1 MADIDMSISS
11 NNNIDKKQPMAVS
24 TTNDT
29 TVASTSASTTNSI
42 YEGTEKE
49 VKVENNISSEID
61 KILEKVCEKYKKYG
75 ITVEQLKQIPLI
87 QDVCKA
93 KDKDLGKIDD
103 SKKQLAVE
111 KYIEA
116 LEAAI
121 QESVKDGKVD
131 IDKVSKL
138 SRDYFT
144 ALSTGWTI
152 KGFKEAQSKPGAKH
166 SLMQRLV
173 ASGCLP
179 KGATIENTSPEQLKE
194 AVSKFYKTVLTKEI
208 KNLKYSK
215 TENGHKAGRT
225 LSKEDQIKSQLQTF
239 GRLLV
244 NSTPEEKEYFVD
256 AIKHLY
262 TENKLD
268 GLKATFNSC
277 ENETQRQAVV
287 SKALEPANLKTIL
300 SEKDADGNV
309 LSKEEATEFVSFAV
323 SKQTEENREAS
334 HAKSKE
340 AFKQWFAQNGDA
352 YKIAQAKVEKAE
364 AEGVEPDLTEDEKQL
379 LVEYKNYV
387 TAGQSGEFIG
397 TQLNDKLSKMFKE
410 AHMAEL
416 NRDAYEMPSYKDVL
430 NNVNTYVENHPET
443 FTPEAKEQFNNAM
456 DKATNGNYTTVKTGS
471 DAELKAPAKRS
482 EDSASN
488 NADLGFT
495 SKTSVD
501 SSKLAA
507 LKSKISTTEE
517 KTPFKVDK
525 NVTSTVDVSSA
536 DKLTEKFEAASTNKD
551 KLNLIDKYF
560 TKSTILQEKLKQ
572 YVLRVSNPLFLLNA
586 FPTVARK
593 HLSHELAQAG
603 KLKEED
609 IQKLNLAYSEKQM
622 LLAEYQESQK
632 EKQEV

>member
-1 MADIDMSISS
+1 MFNTGINTD
-11 NNNIDKKQPMAVS
+11 NIDKPMAVS
-24 TTNDT
+24 TKKDT
-29 TVASTSASTTNSI
+29 TVASTSASTTNCI
-42 YEGTEKE
+42 YDKAKDEAKVNEK
-49 VKVENNISSEID
+49 VSSEID

-75 ITVEQLKQIPLI
+75 ITVEQLKQIPLV
-87 QDVCKA
+87 QDICKA
-93 KDKDLGKIDD
+93 KDEDLAKIAD
-103 SKKQLAVE
+103 SQKQLAVE
-111 KYIEA
+111 KYVEA
-116 LEAAI
+116 LETAI

-131 IDKVSKL
+131 IGNVSKL

-152 KGFKEAQSKPGAKH
+152 KGFKEAQRKPGAKH

-179 KGATIENTSPEQLKE
+179 KGATIKNTSPEQLKK
-194 AVSKFYKTVLTKEI
+194 AISKFYKTVLAKDIKKLRYKE
-208 KNLKYSK
+208 
-215 TENGHKAGRT
+215 GDKAGQP

-239 GRLLV
+239 GRLLI

-262 TENKLD
+262 AENKLD
-268 GLKATFNSC
+268 GLKAIFNSC
-277 ENETQRQAVV
+277 ENETQRQAVAKKV
-287 SKALEPANLKTIL
+287 LKPDTLKEITAG
-300 SEKDADGNV
+300 KDVDGNV
-309 LSKEEATEFVSFAV
+309 MSQDDSTELVSCAV
-323 SKQTEENREAS
+323 SKQPEEDREAS
-334 HAKSKE
+334 HTELKE
-340 AFKQWFAQNGDA
+340 AFKQWFVQNGDA
-352 YKIAQAKVEKAE
+352 YKIAQAKVDKAK
-364 AEGVEPDLTEDEKQL
+364 AEGVEPNLTEEEKQV
-379 LVEYKNYV
+379 LVEYENYV

-416 NRDAYEMPSYKDVL
+416 NRDAYEMPSYRDVL

-443 FTPEAKEQFNNAM
+443 FTPEAKEQFNTAM

-495 SKTSVD
+495 SKKSVD
-501 SSKLAA
+501 STKLVN

-517 KTPFKVDK
+517 KTVFKVDK
-525 NVTSTVDVSSA
+525 SVSSA
-536 DKLTEKFEAASTNKD
+536 VENLNAEKLKEKFETATTNRD

-560 TKSTILQEKLKQ
+560 AKSTLLQEKLKQ
-572 YVLRVSNPLFLLNA
+572 CALRVANPLFFLNSL
-586 FPTVARK
+586 PTVARK
-593 HLSHELAQAG
+593 HLAHVLAQAG

-622 LLAEYQESQK
+622 LLEEYQESQK
-632 EKQEV
+632 EKQESIA

>member
-1 MADIDMSISS
+1 MTDMSIIT
-11 NNNIDKKQPMAVS
+11 NNNIEKKQPMAVS
-24 TTNDT
+24 TKKDT
-29 TVASTSASTTNSI
+29 TVASTSASTTNCI
-42 YEGTEKE
+42 YDKAKDEAKVNEK
-49 VKVENNISSEID
+49 VSSEID

-75 ITVEQLKQIPLI
+75 ITVEQLKQIPLV
-87 QDVCKA
+87 QDICKA
-93 KDKDLGKIDD
+93 KDEDLAKIAD
-103 SKKQLAVE
+103 SQKQLAVE
-111 KYIEA
+111 KYVEA
-116 LEAAI
+116 LETAI

-131 IDKVSKL
+131 IGNVSKL

-152 KGFKEAQSKPGAKH
+152 KGFKEAQRKPGAKH

-179 KGATIENTSPEQLKE
+179 KGATIKNTSPEQLKK
-194 AVSKFYKTVLTKEI
+194 AISKFYKTVLAKDIKKLRYKE
-208 KNLKYSK
+208 
-215 TENGHKAGRT
+215 GDKAGQP

-239 GRLLV
+239 GRLLI

-262 TENKLD
+262 AENKLD
-268 GLKATFNSC
+268 GLKAIFNSC
-277 ENETQRQAVV
+277 ENETQRQAVAKKV
-287 SKALEPANLKTIL
+287 LKPDTLKEITTG
-300 SEKDADGNV
+300 KDVDGNV
-309 LSKEEATEFVSFAV
+309 MSQDDSTELVSCAV
-323 SKQTEENREAS
+323 SKQPEEDREAS
-334 HAKSKE
+334 HTELKE
-340 AFKQWFAQNGDA
+340 AFKQWFVQNGDA
-352 YKIAQAKVEKAE
+352 YKIAQAKVDKAK
-364 AEGVEPDLTEDEKQL
+364 AEGVEPDLTEEEKQV
-379 LVEYKNYV
+379 LVEYENYV

-416 NRDAYEMPSYKDVL
+416 NRDAYEMPSYRDVL

-443 FTPEAKEQFNNAM
+443 FTPEAKEQFNTAM

-495 SKTSVD
+495 SKKSVD
-501 SSKLAA
+501 STKLVY
-507 LKSKISTTEE
+507 LKSQISTTKE
-517 KTPFKVDK
+517 KTSFNVDK
-525 NVTSTVDVSSA
+525 NVSTVDA
-536 DKLTEKFEAASTNKD
+536 LNAEKLKEKFETATTNRD

-560 TKSTILQEKLKQ
+560 AKSTLLQEKLKQ
-572 YVLRVSNPLFLLNA
+572 YVSRVANPLFFLNSL
-586 FPTVARK
+586 PTVARK
-593 HLSHELAQAG
+593 HLSHDLAQAG

-632 EKQEV
+632 EKQESIA

>member
-1 MADIDMSISS
+1 MTIGIT
-11 NNNIDKKQPMAVS
+11 NNKIENTPITAT

-29 TVASTSASTTNSI
+29 TVASTPASTTNCI
-42 YEGTEKE
+42 YDKAKDEAKVNEK
-49 VKVENNISSEID
+49 VSSEID

-75 ITVEQLKQIPLI
+75 ITVEQLKQIPLV
-87 QDVCKA
+87 QDICKA
-93 KDKDLGKIDD
+93 KDEDLAKIAD
-103 SKKQLAVE
+103 SQKQLAVE
-111 KYIEA
+111 KYVEA
-116 LEAAI
+116 LETAI

-131 IDKVSKL
+131 IGNVSKL

-152 KGFKEAQSKPGAKH
+152 KGFKEAQRKPGAKH

-179 KGATIENTSPEQLKE
+179 KGATIKNTSPEQLKE
-194 AVSKFYKTVLTKEI
+194 AVSKFYKIVLTKDI
-208 KNLKYSK
+208 KKLRYAK
-215 TENGHKAGRT
+215 TENGHKAGQP

-239 GRLLV
+239 GRLLI

-262 TENKLD
+262 AENKLD

-277 ENETQRQAVV
+277 ENETQRQAVAKKV
-287 SKALEPANLKTIL
+287 LKPDTLKEITTG
-300 SEKDADGNV
+300 KDVDGNV
-309 LSKEEATEFVSFAV
+309 MSQDDSTELVSCAV
-323 SKQTEENREAS
+323 SKQPEEDREAS
-334 HAKSKE
+334 HTELKE
-340 AFKQWFAQNGDA
+340 AFKQWFVQNGDA
-352 YKIAQAKVEKAE
+352 YKIAQAKVDKAK
-364 AEGVEPDLTEDEKQL
+364 AEGVEPNLTEEEKQV
-379 LVEYKNYV
+379 LVEYENYV

-416 NRDAYEMPSYKDVL
+416 NRDAYEMPSYRDVL

-443 FTPEAKEQFNNAM
+443 FTPEAKEQFNTAM

-471 DAELKAPAKRS
+471 DAELKAPVKRS
-482 EDSASN
+482 EDSVSN

-495 SKTSVD
+495 SKKPVD
-501 SSKLAA
+501 STKLVN

-517 KTPFKVDK
+517 KTSFKVDK
-525 NVTSTVDVSSA
+525 NVSSTVDA
-536 DKLTEKFEAASTNKD
+536 LNAEKLTEKFAAASTNRE
-551 KLNLIDKYF
+551 KLNLVDKYYK
-560 TKSTILQEKLKQ
+560 KSTLLQEKLKQ
-572 YVLRVSNPLFLLNA
+572 YISRVANPLFFLNSL
-586 FPTVARK
+586 PTVARK
-593 HLSHELAQAG
+593 HLSHDLAQAG

-622 LLAEYQESQK
+622 LLEEYRESQK
-632 EKQEV
+632 EKQESIA

>member
-1 MADIDMSISS
+1 MLNTGINTD
-11 NNNIDKKQPMAVS
+11 NIDKQSMAVS
-24 TTNDT
+24 TTKDT
-29 TVASTSASTTNSI
+29 TVASTSASTTNCI
-42 YEGTEKE
+42 YDKTKDEAKVNEK
-49 VKVENNISSEID
+49 VSSEID

-75 ITVEQLKQIPLI
+75 ITVEQLKKIPLI
-87 QDVCKA
+87 QDICKA
-93 KDKDLGKIDD
+93 KDEDLAKFSD
-103 SKKQLAVE
+103 SSKQLSV
-111 KYIEA
+111 KRYVEA
-116 LEAAI
+116 LETAL
-121 QESVKDGKVD
+121 QESVKDGKVN

-144 ALSTGWTI
+144 ALITGWTI

-173 ASGCLP
+173 ATGCLP
-179 KGATIENTSPEQLKE
+179 KGATIKNTSPEQLKE
-194 AVSKFYKTVLTKEI
+194 AASKFYKTVLTNEI
-208 KNLKYSK
+208 KKLRYAK
-215 TENGHKAGRT
+215 TENGHEKGQP

-239 GRLLV
+239 GRLLI
-244 NSTPEEKEYFVD
+244 NSTPEEKEFFVD
-256 AIKHLY
+256 ATKHLFA
-262 TENKLD
+262 ENRLD
-268 GLKATFNSC
+268 GLIAAYNSC

-287 SKALEPANLKTIL
+287 SKVLEPENLKATL
-300 SEKDADGNV
+300 SEKDANGNV
-309 LSKEEATEFVSFAV
+309 LSQEEATELVAFAT

-340 AFKQWFAQNGDA
+340 AYNQWFAQNGDA
-352 YKIAQAKVEKAE
+352 LKVVQEKVAKAK
-364 AEGVEPDLTEDEKQL
+364 AEGVEPDLTEEEKQV
-379 LVEYKNYV
+379 LVEYENYV

-416 NRDAYEMPSYKDVL
+416 NRDAYEMPSYRDVL

-443 FTPEAKEQFNNAM
+443 FTPEAKEQFNTAM

-495 SKTSVD
+495 SKKSVD
-501 SSKLAA
+501 STKLVY
-507 LKSKISTTEE
+507 LKSQISTTKE
-517 KTPFKVDK
+517 KTSFNVDK
-525 NVTSTVDVSSA
+525 NVSTVDA
-536 DKLTEKFEAASTNKD
+536 LNAEKLKEKFETATTNRD

-560 TKSTILQEKLKQ
+560 AKSTLLQEKLKQ
-572 YVLRVSNPLFLLNA
+572 YVSRVANPLFFLNSL
-586 FPTVARK
+586 PTVARK
-593 HLSHELAQAG
+593 HLSHDLAQAG

-632 EKQEV
+632 EKQESIA

>member
-1 MADIDMSISS
+1 MLNTGINTD
-11 NNNIDKKQPMAVS
+11 NIDKQSMAVS
-24 TTNDT
+24 TKHDT
-29 TVASTSASTTNSI
+29 TVAPTSASTTNCI
-42 YEGTEKE
+42 YDKAKDEAKVNEK
-49 VKVENNISSEID
+49 VSSEID

-75 ITVEQLKQIPLI
+75 ITVEQLKQIPLV
-87 QDVCKA
+87 QDICKA
-93 KDKDLGKIDD
+93 KDEDLAKLAD
-103 SKKQLAVE
+103 SQKELAVE
-111 KYIEA
+111 KYVEA
-116 LEAAI
+116 LETAI

-131 IDKVSKL
+131 IGNVSKL

-173 ASGCLP
+173 ATGCLP
-179 KGATIENTSPEQLKE
+179 KGATIKNTSPEQLKK
-194 AVSKFYKTVLTKEI
+194 AISKFYKTVLAKDI
-208 KNLKYSK
+208 KNLRYK
-215 TENGHKAGRT
+215 EGDKAGQP

-239 GRLLV
+239 GRLLI

-262 TENKLD
+262 AENKLD

-277 ENETQRQAVV
+277 ENETQRQAVAKKV
-287 SKALEPANLKTIL
+287 LKPDTLKEITAG
-300 SEKDADGNV
+300 KDVDGNV
-309 LSKEEATEFVSFAV
+309 MSQDDSTELVSCAV
-323 SKQTEENREAS
+323 SKQPEEDREAS
-334 HAKSKE
+334 HTELKE

-352 YKIAQAKVEKAE
+352 LKAVQEKVAKAK
-364 AEGVEPDLTEDEKQL
+364 AEGVEPDLTEEEKQV
-379 LVEYKNYV
+379 LVEYENYV

-416 NRDAYEMPSYKDVL
+416 NRDAYEMPSYRDIL

-443 FTPEAKEQFNNAM
+443 FTPEAKEQFNTAM

-495 SKTSVD
+495 SKKQPVD
-501 SSKLAA
+501 STKLVN

-517 KTPFKVDK
+517 KTIFKVDK
-525 NVTSTVDVSSA
+525 SVSSA
-536 DKLTEKFEAASTNKD
+536 VENLNAEKLKEKFETATTNRD

-560 TKSTILQEKLKQ
+560 AKSTLLQEKLKQ
-572 YVLRVSNPLFLLNA
+572 YVSRVANPLFFLNSL
-586 FPTVARK
+586 PTVARK

-622 LLAEYQESQK
+622 LLAEYRESQK

>member
-1 MADIDMSISS
+1 MFNTGINTD
-11 NNNIDKKQPMAVS
+11 NIDKPMAVS
-24 TTNDT
+24 TKKDT
-29 TVASTSASTTNSI
+29 TVASTSASTTNCI
-42 YEGTEKE
+42 YDKAKDEAKVNEK
-49 VKVENNISSEID
+49 VSSEID
-61 KILEKVCEKYKKYG
+61 KILEKVCEKYKTYG
-75 ITVEQLKQIPLI
+75 ITVEQLKQIPLV
-87 QDVCKA
+87 QDICKA
-93 KDKDLGKIDD
+93 KDEDLAKIAD
-103 SKKQLAVE
+103 SQKQLAVE
-111 KYIEA
+111 KYVEA
-116 LEAAI
+116 LETAI

-131 IDKVSKL
+131 IGNVSKL

-152 KGFKEAQSKPGAKH
+152 KGFKEAQRKPGAKH

-179 KGATIENTSPEQLKE
+179 KGATIKNTSPEQLKK
-194 AVSKFYKTVLTKEI
+194 AISKFYKTVLAKDIKKLRYKE
-208 KNLKYSK
+208 
-215 TENGHKAGRT
+215 GDKAGQP

-239 GRLLV
+239 GRLLI

-262 TENKLD
+262 AENKLD
-268 GLKATFNSC
+268 GLKAIFNSC
-277 ENETQRQAVV
+277 ENETQRQAVAKKV
-287 SKALEPANLKTIL
+287 LKPDTLKEITAG
-300 SEKDADGNV
+300 KDVDGNV
-309 LSKEEATEFVSFAV
+309 MSQDDSTELVSFAV
-323 SKQTEENREAS
+323 SKQPEEDCEAS
-334 HAKSKE
+334 HAKLKE
-340 AFKQWFAQNGDA
+340 AFKQWFVQNGDA
-352 YKIAQAKVEKAE
+352 YKIAQAKVDKAK
-364 AEGVEPDLTEDEKQL
+364 AEGVEPNLTEEEKQV
-379 LVEYKNYV
+379 LVEYENYV

-416 NRDAYEMPSYKDVL
+416 NRDAYEMPSYRDVL

-443 FTPEAKEQFNNAM
+443 FTPEAKEQFNTAM

-495 SKTSVD
+495 SKKSVD
-501 SSKLAA
+501 STKLVN

-517 KTPFKVDK
+517 KTVFKVDK
-525 NVTSTVDVSSA
+525 SVSSA
-536 DKLTEKFEAASTNKD
+536 VENLNAEKLKEKFETATTNRD

-560 TKSTILQEKLKQ
+560 AKSTLLQEKLKQ
-572 YVLRVSNPLFLLNA
+572 CALRVANPLFFLNSL
-586 FPTVARK
+586 PTVARK
-593 HLSHELAQAG
+593 HLAHVLAQAG

-622 LLAEYQESQK
+622 LLEEYQESQK
-632 EKQEV
+632 EKQESIA

>member
-1 MADIDMSISS
+1 MTIGIT
-11 NNNIDKKQPMAVS
+11 NNKIENTPITAT

-29 TVASTSASTTNSI
+29 TVASTPASTTNCI
-42 YEGTEKE
+42 YDKTKDEAKVNEK
-49 VKVENNISSEID
+49 VSSEID

-87 QDVCKA
+87 QDICKA
-93 KDKDLGKIDD
+93 KDEDLAKISD
-103 SKKQLAVE
+103 SRKQLSVE
-111 KYIEA
+111 RYVEA

-121 QESVKDGKVD
+121 QKSVKDGKVN

-152 KGFKEAQSKPGAKH
+152 KGFKEAQKKPGAKH

-179 KGATIENTSPEQLKE
+179 KDATIKNTSPEQLKE
-194 AVSKFYKTVLTKEI
+194 AISKFYKTVLTKDI
-208 KNLKYSK
+208 KKLRYAK
-215 TENGHKAGRT
+215 TENGHKAGQP

-239 GRLLV
+239 GRLLI

-262 TENKLD
+262 AENKLE
-268 GLKATFNSC
+268 GLEALFNSC
-277 ENETQRQAVV
+277 ENETQRQAVA
-287 SKALEPANLKTIL
+287 SKALEPENLKATL
-300 SEKDADGNV
+300 SEKDANGNV
-309 LSKEEATEFVSFAV
+309 LNKEEATEFVSIAA

-340 AFKQWFAQNGDA
+340 AYNQWFVQNGDTLKA
-352 YKIAQAKVEKAE
+352 VQEKVAKAK
-364 AEGVEPDLTEDEKQL
+364 AEGVEPNLTEEEKQV
-379 LVEYKNYV
+379 LVEYENYV

-416 NRDAYEMPSYKDVL
+416 NRDAYEMPSYRDVL

-443 FTPEAKEQFNNAM
+443 FTPEAKEQFNTAM

-495 SKTSVD
+495 SKKSVD
-501 SSKLAA
+501 STKLVN

-517 KTPFKVDK
+517 KTVFKVDK
-525 NVTSTVDVSSA
+525 SVSSA
-536 DKLTEKFEAASTNKD
+536 VENLNAEKLKEKFETATTNRD

-560 TKSTILQEKLKQ
+560 AKSTLLQEKLKQ
-572 YVLRVSNPLFLLNA
+572 YVSRVANPLFFLNSL
-586 FPTVARK
+586 PTVARK
-593 HLSHELAQAG
+593 HLSHDLAQAG

>member
-1 MADIDMSISS
+1 MTDMSIIT
-11 NNNIDKKQPMAVS
+11 NNNIEKKQPIAVT

-29 TVASTSASTTNSI
+29 AVASTPASTTNCI
-42 YEGTEKE
+42 YDKTKDEAKVNEK
-49 VKVENNISSEID
+49 VSSEID

-87 QDVCKA
+87 QDICKA
-93 KDKDLGKIDD
+93 KDEDLAKF
-103 SKKQLAVE
+103 SNSRKQLSIEQYV
-111 KYIEA
+111 EA
-116 LEAAI
+116 LETAI
-121 QESVKDGKVD
+121 QESVKDGKVN

-179 KGATIENTSPEQLKE
+179 KGATLENTSPEQLKD
-194 AVSKFYKTVLTKEI
+194 AVSKFYKTVLAKEI
-208 KNLKYSK
+208 KKLRYAK
-215 TENGHKAGRT
+215 TENGHKAGQP
-225 LSKEDQIKSQLQTF
+225 LSIDDQKKSQLQTF
-239 GRLLV
+239 GRLLI
-244 NSTPEEKEYFVD
+244 NSTPEEKEFFVD

-262 TENKLD
+262 AENKLD
-268 GLKATFNSC
+268 GLKAIFNNC
-277 ENETQRQAVV
+277 ENETQRQAV
-287 SKALEPANLKTIL
+287 AAETLEPANLKTIL
-300 SEKDADGNV
+300 SEKDANGNV
-309 LSKEEATEFVSFAV
+309 LSQEEATELVAFAA

-340 AFKQWFAQNGDA
+340 AFKQWFVQNGDA
-352 YKIAQAKVEKAE
+352 LKAVQEKVAKAK
-364 AEGVEPDLTEDEKQL
+364 AEGVEPNLTEEEKQV
-379 LVEYKNYV
+379 LVEYENYV

-397 TQLNDKLSKMFKE
+397 TQLNDKLSKIFKE

-416 NRDAYEMPSYKDVL
+416 NRDAYEMPSYRDVL

-443 FTPEAKEQFNNAM
+443 FTPEAKEQFNTAM

-482 EDSASN
+482 EDSVSN
-488 NADLGFT
+488 NADLGFA
-495 SKTSVD
+495 SKKPVD
-501 SSKLAA
+501 STKLVN

-517 KTPFKVDK
+517 KTSFKVDK
-525 NVTSTVDVSSA
+525 NVSSA
-536 DKLTEKFEAASTNKD
+536 VDALNAEKLKEKFETAITNRD

-560 TKSTILQEKLKQ
+560 AKSTLLQEKLKQ
-572 YVLRVSNPLFLLNA
+572 YVSRVANPLFFLNSL
-586 FPTVARK
+586 PTVARK

>member
-1 MADIDMSISS
+1 MLNTGINTD
-11 NNNIDKKQPMAVS
+11 NIDKPMAVS
-24 TTNDT
+24 TTKDT
-29 TVASTSASTTNSI
+29 TVASTSASTTNCI
-42 YEGTEKE
+42 YDKTKDEAKVNEK
-49 VKVENNISSEID
+49 VSSEID

-87 QDVCKA
+87 QDICKA
-93 KDKDLGKIDD
+93 KDEDLAKIAD
-103 SKKQLAVE
+103 SQKQLAVE
-111 KYIEA
+111 KYVEA
-116 LEAAI
+116 LETAI

-131 IDKVSKL
+131 IGNVSKL

-152 KGFKEAQSKPGAKH
+152 KGFKEAQRKPGAKH

-179 KGATIENTSPEQLKE
+179 KGATIKNTSPEQLKE
-194 AVSKFYKTVLTKEI
+194 AVSKFYKIVLTKDI
-208 KNLKYSK
+208 KKLRYAK
-215 TENGHKAGRT
+215 TENGHKAGQP

-239 GRLLV
+239 GRLLI

-262 TENKLD
+262 AENKLD

-277 ENETQRQAVV
+277 ENETQRQAVAKKV
-287 SKALEPANLKTIL
+287 LKPDTLKEITAG
-300 SEKDADGNV
+300 KDVDGNV
-309 LSKEEATEFVSFAV
+309 MSQDDSTELVSCAV
-323 SKQTEENREAS
+323 SKQPEEDREAS
-334 HAKSKE
+334 HTELKE
-340 AFKQWFAQNGDA
+340 AFKQWFVQNGDA
-352 YKIAQAKVEKAE
+352 YKIAQAKVDKAK
-364 AEGVEPDLTEDEKQL
+364 AEGVEPDLTEEEKQV
-379 LVEYKNYV
+379 LVEYENYV

-416 NRDAYEMPSYKDVL
+416 NRDAYEIPSYRDVL

-443 FTPEAKEQFNNAM
+443 FTPEAKEQFNTAM

-495 SKTSVD
+495 SKKSVD
-501 SSKLAA
+501 STKLVN

-517 KTPFKVDK
+517 KTVFKVDK
-525 NVTSTVDVSSA
+525 SVSSA
-536 DKLTEKFEAASTNKD
+536 VENLNAEKLKEKFETATTNRD

-560 TKSTILQEKLKQ
+560 AKSTLLQEKLKQ
-572 YVLRVSNPLFLLNA
+572 YVSRVANPLFFLNSL
-586 FPTVARK
+586 PTVARK

-632 EKQEV
+632 EKQESIA

>member
-1 MADIDMSISS
+1 MFNTGINTD
-11 NNNIDKKQPMAVS
+11 NIDKPMAVS
-24 TTNDT
+24 TKKDT
-29 TVASTSASTTNSI
+29 TVASTSASTSDSTTNCI
-42 YEGTEKE
+42 YDKAKDEAKVNEK
-49 VKVENNISSEID
+49 VSSEID

-87 QDVCKA
+87 QDICKA
-93 KDKDLGKIDD
+93 KDEVLAKIAD
-103 SKKQLAVE
+103 SRKQLSVE
-111 KYIEA
+111 RYVEA
-116 LEAAI
+116 LDAAI
-121 QESVKDGKVD
+121 QESVKDGKVN

-152 KGFKEAQSKPGAKH
+152 KGFKEAQNKPGAKH

-173 ASGCLP
+173 ATGCLP
-179 KGATIENTSPEQLKE
+179 KGATIKNTSPEQLKK
-194 AVSKFYKTVLTKEI
+194 AISKFYKTVLAKDIKKLRYKE
-208 KNLKYSK
+208 
-215 TENGHKAGRT
+215 GDKAGQL

-239 GRLLV
+239 GRLLI

-262 TENKLD
+262 AENKLD

-277 ENETQRQAVV
+277 ENETQRQAVAKKV
-287 SKALEPANLKTIL
+287 LKPDTLKEITAG
-300 SEKDADGNV
+300 KDVDGNV
-309 LSKEEATEFVSFAV
+309 MSQDDSTELVSCAV
-323 SKQTEENREAS
+323 SKQPEEDREAS
-334 HAKSKE
+334 HTELKE
-340 AFKQWFAQNGDA
+340 AYNQWFAQNGDA
-352 YKIAQAKVEKAE
+352 LKAVQEKVAKAK
-364 AEGVEPDLTEDEKQL
+364 AEGVEPDLTEEEKQV
-379 LVEYKNYV
+379 LVEYENYV

-416 NRDAYEMPSYKDVL
+416 NRDAYEMPSYRDVL

-443 FTPEAKEQFNNAM
+443 FTPEAKEQFNTAM

-495 SKTSVD
+495 SKKQPVD
-501 SSKLAA
+501 STKLVN

-517 KTPFKVDK
+517 KTIFKVDK
-525 NVTSTVDVSSA
+525 SVSSA
-536 DKLTEKFEAASTNKD
+536 VENLNAEKLKEKFETATTNRD

-560 TKSTILQEKLKQ
+560 AKSTLLQEKLKQ
-572 YVLRVSNPLFLLNA
+572 YVSRVANPLFFLNSL
-586 FPTVARK
+586 PTVARK

-622 LLAEYQESQK
+622 LLAEYRESQK

>member
-1 MADIDMSISS
+1 MLNTGINTD
-11 NNNIDKKQPMAVS
+11 NIDKQSMAVS
-24 TTNDT
+24 TTKDT
-29 TVASTSASTTNSI
+29 TVASTSASTTNCI
-42 YEGTEKE
+42 YDKTKDEAKVNEK
-49 VKVENNISSEID
+49 VSSEID

-87 QDVCKA
+87 QDICKA
-93 KDKDLGKIDD
+93 KDEDLAKFSD
-103 SKKQLAVE
+103 SSKQLSV
-111 KYIEA
+111 KRYVEA
-116 LEAAI
+116 LETAL
-121 QESVKDGKVD
+121 QESVKDGKVN

-144 ALSTGWTI
+144 ALITGWTI

-173 ASGCLP
+173 ATGCLP
-179 KGATIENTSPEQLKE
+179 KGATIKNTSPEQLKE
-194 AVSKFYKTVLTKEI
+194 AASKFYKTVLTNEI
-208 KNLKYSK
+208 KKLRYAK
-215 TENGHKAGRT
+215 TENGHEKGQP

-239 GRLLV
+239 GRLLI
-244 NSTPEEKEYFVD
+244 NSTPEEKEFFVD
-256 AIKHLY
+256 ATKHLFA
-262 TENKLD
+262 ENRLD
-268 GLKATFNSC
+268 GLIAAYNSC

-287 SKALEPANLKTIL
+287 SKVLEPENLKATL
-300 SEKDADGNV
+300 SEKDANGNV
-309 LSKEEATEFVSFAV
+309 LSQEEATELVAFAT

-340 AFKQWFAQNGDA
+340 AYNQWFAQNGDA
-352 YKIAQAKVEKAE
+352 LKVVQEKVAKAK
-364 AEGVEPDLTEDEKQL
+364 AEGVEPDLTEEEKQV
-379 LVEYKNYV
+379 LVEYENYV

-416 NRDAYEMPSYKDVL
+416 NRDAYEMPSYRDVL

-443 FTPEAKEQFNNAM
+443 FTPEAKEQFNTAM

-495 SKTSVD
+495 SKKSVD
-501 SSKLAA
+501 STKLVY
-507 LKSKISTTEE
+507 LKSQISTTKE
-517 KTPFKVDK
+517 KTSFNVDK
-525 NVTSTVDVSSA
+525 NVSTVDA
-536 DKLTEKFEAASTNKD
+536 LNAEKLKEKFETATTNRD

-560 TKSTILQEKLKQ
+560 AKSTLLQEKLKQ
-572 YVLRVSNPLFLLNA
+572 YVSRVANPLFFLNSL
-586 FPTVARK
+586 PTVARK
-593 HLSHELAQAG
+593 HLSHDLAQAG

-632 EKQEV
+632 EKQESIA

>member
-1 MADIDMSISS
+1 MTDMSIIT
-11 NNNIDKKQPMAVS
+11 NNNIEKKQPIAVT

-29 TVASTSASTTNSI
+29 AVASTPASTTNCI
-42 YEGTEKE
+42 YDKTKDEAKVNEK
-49 VKVENNISSEID
+49 VSSEID

-87 QDVCKA
+87 QDICKA
-93 KDKDLGKIDD
+93 KDEDLAKIAD
-103 SKKQLAVE
+103 SQKQLAVE
-111 KYIEA
+111 KYVEA
-116 LEAAI
+116 LETAI
-121 QESVKDGKVD
+121 QESVKDGKVN

-152 KGFKEAQSKPGAKH
+152 KGFKEAQKKPGAKH

-179 KGATIENTSPEQLKE
+179 KGATIKNTSPEQLKE
-194 AVSKFYKTVLTKEI
+194 AVSKFYKTVLTKDI
-208 KNLKYSK
+208 KKLRYAK
-215 TENGHKAGRT
+215 TENGHKAGQP

-239 GRLLV
+239 GRLLI

-262 TENKLD
+262 AENKLD

-277 ENETQRQAVV
+277 ENETQRQAVAKKV
-287 SKALEPANLKTIL
+287 LKPDTLKEITTG
-300 SEKDADGNV
+300 KDVDGNV
-309 LSKEEATEFVSFAV
+309 MSQDDSTELVSCAV
-323 SKQTEENREAS
+323 SKQPEEDREAS
-334 HAKSKE
+334 HTELKE
-340 AFKQWFAQNGDA
+340 AYNQWFAQNGDA
-352 YKIAQAKVEKAE
+352 LKAVNEKVAKAK
-364 AEGVEPDLTEDEKQL
+364 AEGVEPDLTKDEKQL

-416 NRDAYEMPSYKDVL
+416 NRDAYEMPSYRDVL

-443 FTPEAKEQFNNAM
+443 FTPEAKEQFNTAM

-495 SKTSVD
+495 SKKSVD
-501 SSKLAA
+501 STKLVN

-517 KTPFKVDK
+517 KTVFKVDK
-525 NVTSTVDVSSA
+525 SVSSA
-536 DKLTEKFEAASTNKD
+536 VENLNAEKLKEKFETATTNRD

-560 TKSTILQEKLKQ
+560 AKSTLLQEKLKQ
-572 YVLRVSNPLFLLNA
+572 YVLRVANLVSCLNLL
-586 FPTVARK
+586 PTVARK

-603 KLKEED
+603 KLDERKIKELNLSYD
-609 IQKLNLAYSEKQM
+609 QKLM
-622 LLAEYQESQK
+622 LYAEYQESQK

>member
-1 MADIDMSISS
+1 MTIGIT
-11 NNNIDKKQPMAVS
+11 NNKIENTPIAAT

-29 TVASTSASTTNSI
+29 TVASTSASTTNCI
-42 YEGTEKE
+42 YDKTKDEAKVNEK
-49 VKVENNISSEID
+49 VSSEID

-87 QDVCKA
+87 QDICKA
-93 KDKDLGKIDD
+93 KDEDLAKLAD
-103 SKKQLAVE
+103 SQKQLAVE
-111 KYIEA
+111 KYVEA
-116 LEAAI
+116 LETAI

-131 IDKVSKL
+131 IGNVSKL

-215 TENGHKAGRT
+215 TENGHKAGQA
-225 LSKEDQIKSQLQTF
+225 LSKEDQVKSQLQTF
-239 GRLLV
+239 GRLLI

-262 TENKLD
+262 AENKLD

-277 ENETQRQAVV
+277 ENETQRQAVAKKV
-287 SKALEPANLKTIL
+287 LKPDTLKEITTG
-300 SEKDADGNV
+300 KDVDGNV
-309 LSKEEATEFVSFAV
+309 MSQDDSTELVSCAV
-323 SKQTEENREAS
+323 SKQPEEDREAS
-334 HAKSKE
+334 HTELKE

-352 YKIAQAKVEKAE
+352 LKAVQEKVAKAK
-364 AEGVEPDLTEDEKQL
+364 AEGVEPNLTEEEKQV
-379 LVEYKNYV
+379 LVEYENYV

-416 NRDAYEMPSYKDVL
+416 NRDAYEMPSYRDVL

-443 FTPEAKEQFNNAM
+443 FTPEAKEQFNTAM

-495 SKTSVD
+495 SKASVD

-507 LKSKISTTEE
+507 LKSQIPTTEE
-517 KTPFKVDK
+517 KASFKVDK
-525 NVTSTVDVSSA
+525 NVSSTVDA
-536 DKLTEKFEAASTNKD
+536 LNAEKLTEKFAAATTNRD
-551 KLNLIDKYF
+551 KLNLVDKYYAE
-560 TKSTILQEKLKQ
+560 STLLQEKLKQ
-572 YVLRVSNPLFLLNA
+572 YVLRLPNPLLLLNA
-586 FPTVARK
+586 LPTVARK
-593 HLSHELAQAG
+593 HLAYELAQVG
-603 KLKEED
+603 KIDER
-609 IQKLNLAYSEKQM
+609 IIAKLNLPYDVKQM
-622 LLAEYQESQK
+622 LKAVYQESQK

>member
-1 MADIDMSISS
+1 MTDMSIIT
-11 NNNIDKKQPMAVS
+11 NNNIEKKQPIAVT

-29 TVASTSASTTNSI
+29 AVASTPASTTNCI
-42 YEGTEKE
+42 YDKTKDEAKVNEK
-49 VKVENNISSEID
+49 VSSEID

-87 QDVCKA
+87 QDICKA
-93 KDKDLGKIDD
+93 KDEDLAKISD
-103 SKKQLAVE
+103 SRKQLSVE
-111 KYIEA
+111 RYVEA

-121 QESVKDGKVD
+121 QKSVKDGKVN

-152 KGFKEAQSKPGAKH
+152 KGFKEAQKKPGAKH

-179 KGATIENTSPEQLKE
+179 KDATIKNTSPEQLKE
-194 AVSKFYKTVLTKEI
+194 AISKFYKTVLTKDI
-208 KNLKYSK
+208 KKLRYAK
-215 TENGHKAGRT
+215 TENGHKAGQP

-239 GRLLV
+239 GRLLI

-262 TENKLD
+262 AENKLE
-268 GLKATFNSC
+268 GLEALFNSC
-277 ENETQRQAVV
+277 ENETQRQAVA

-300 SEKDADGNV
+300 SEKDADGNA
-309 LSKEEATEFVSFAV
+309 LSKEEATEFVSFAA

-340 AFKQWFAQNGDA
+340 AYNQWFVQNGDA
-352 YKIAQAKVEKAE
+352 LKAVQEKVAKAK
-364 AEGVEPDLTEDEKQL
+364 AEGVEPNLTEEEKQV
-379 LVEYKNYV
+379 LVEYENYV

-397 TQLNDKLSKMFKE
+397 TQLNDKLSKIFKE

-416 NRDAYEMPSYKDVL
+416 NRDAYEMPSYRDVL

-443 FTPEAKEQFNNAM
+443 FTPEAKEQFNTAM

-471 DAELKAPAKRS
+471 DAKLNVPAKRS

-495 SKTSVD
+495 SKKSVD
-501 SSKLAA
+501 STKLVN

-517 KTPFKVDK
+517 KTVFKVDK
-525 NVTSTVDVSSA
+525 SVSSA
-536 DKLTEKFEAASTNKD
+536 VENLNAEKLKEKFETATTNRD

-560 TKSTILQEKLKQ
+560 AKSTLLQEKLKQ
-572 YVLRVSNPLFLLNA
+572 YVSRVANPLFFLNSL
-586 FPTVARK
+586 PTVARK
-593 HLSHELAQAG
+593 HLSHDLAQAG

>member
-1 MADIDMSISS
+1 MFNTGINTD
-11 NNNIDKKQPMAVS
+11 NIDKQPMAVS
-24 TTNDT
+24 TTKDT
-29 TVASTSASTTNSI
+29 TVAPTSASTTNCI
-42 YEGTEKE
+42 YDKAQDEAKVNEK
-49 VKVENNISSEID
+49 VSSEID

-87 QDVCKA
+87 QDICKA
-93 KDKDLGKIDD
+93 KDEVLAKIAD
-103 SKKQLAVE
+103 SRKQLSVE
-111 KYIEA
+111 RYVEA
-116 LEAAI
+116 LDAAI
-121 QESVKDGKVD
+121 QESVKDGKVN

-152 KGFKEAQSKPGAKH
+152 KGFKEAQNKPGAKH

-179 KGATIENTSPEQLKE
+179 KGATIKNTSPEQLKK
-194 AVSKFYKTVLTKEI
+194 AISKFYKTVLAKDIKKLRYKE
-208 KNLKYSK
+208 
-215 TENGHKAGRT
+215 GDKAGQL

-239 GRLLV
+239 GRLLI

-262 TENKLD
+262 AENKLD

-277 ENETQRQAVV
+277 ENETQRQAVAKKV
-287 SKALEPANLKTIL
+287 LKPDTLKEITAG
-300 SEKDADGNV
+300 KDVDGNV
-309 LSKEEATEFVSFAV
+309 MSQDDSTELVSCAV
-323 SKQTEENREAS
+323 SKQPEEDREAS
-334 HAKSKE
+334 HTELKE
-340 AFKQWFAQNGDA
+340 AFKQWFVQNGDA
-352 YKIAQAKVEKAE
+352 YKIAQAKVDKAK
-364 AEGVEPDLTEDEKQL
+364 AEGVEPDLTEEEKQV
-379 LVEYKNYV
+379 LVEYENYV

-416 NRDAYEMPSYKDVL
+416 NRDAYEMPSYRDVL

-443 FTPEAKEQFNNAM
+443 FTPEAKEQFNTAM

-495 SKTSVD
+495 SKKSVD
-501 SSKLAA
+501 STKLVN

-517 KTPFKVDK
+517 KTVFKVDK
-525 NVTSTVDVSSA
+525 SVSSA
-536 DKLTEKFEAASTNKD
+536 VENLNAEKIKEKFETATTNRD

-560 TKSTILQEKLKQ
+560 AKSTLLQEKLKQ
-572 YVLRVSNPLFLLNA
+572 YVSRVANPLFFLNSL
-586 FPTVARK
+586 PTVARK
-593 HLSHELAQAG
+593 HLSHDLAQAG

>member
-1 MADIDMSISS
+1 MTDMSIIT
-11 NNNIDKKQPMAVS
+11 NNNIEKKQPIAVT

-29 TVASTSASTTNSI
+29 AVASTPASTTNCI
-42 YEGTEKE
+42 YDKTKDEAKVNEK
-49 VKVENNISSEID
+49 VSSEID

-87 QDVCKA
+87 QDICKA
-93 KDKDLGKIDD
+93 KDEDLANIAD
-103 SKKQLAVE
+103 SRKQLSIEQYV
-111 KYIEA
+111 EA
-116 LEAAI
+116 LETAI
-121 QESVKDGKVD
+121 QESVKDGKVN

-215 TENGHKAGRT
+215 TENGHKAGQP

-239 GRLLV
+239 GRLLI
-244 NSTPEEKEYFVD
+244 NSTPEEKEYFVE

-262 TENKLD
+262 AENKLD

-340 AFKQWFAQNGDA
+340 AYNQWFAQNGDA
-352 YKIAQAKVEKAE
+352 LKDVQEKVAKAK
-364 AEGVEPDLTEDEKQL
+364 AEGVEPNLTEEEKQV
-379 LVEYKNYV
+379 LVEYENYV

-397 TQLNDKLSKMFKE
+397 TQLNDKLSKIFKE

-416 NRDAYEMPSYKDVL
+416 NRDAYEMPSYRDVL

-443 FTPEAKEQFNNAM
+443 FTPEAKEQFNTAM

-495 SKTSVD
+495 SKKPVD
-501 SSKLAA
+501 STKLVN

-517 KTPFKVDK
+517 KTVFQVDK
-525 NVTSTVDVSSA
+525 SVLSA
-536 DKLTEKFEAASTNKD
+536 VENLNAEKLKEKFETATTNGEKFD
-551 KLNLIDKYF
+551 LVEKYF
-560 TKSTILQEKLKQ
+560 EISTFFQEKLEL
-572 YVLRVSNPLFLLNA
+572 YLSIIPDPLFILNSL
-586 FPTVARK
+586 PTVARIYLAHK
-593 HLSHELAQAG
+593 LAQAG

-609 IQKLNLAYSEKQM
+609 IQKLNLAYSEKQVI
-622 LLAEYQESQK
+622 LKEYRESQK
-632 EKQEV
+632 EKQESIA

>member
-1 MADIDMSISS
+1 MTISIT
-11 NNNIDKKQPMAVS
+11 NNKIENTPITAT

-29 TVASTSASTTNSI
+29 TVASTPASTTNCI
-42 YEGTEKE
+42 YDKTKDEAKVNEK
-49 VKVENNISSEID
+49 VSSEID

-87 QDVCKA
+87 QDICKA
-93 KDKDLGKIDD
+93 KDEDLAKISD
-103 SKKQLAVE
+103 SRKQLAVE
-111 KYIEA
+111 KYVEA

-121 QESVKDGKVD
+121 QESVKDGKVN

-152 KGFKEAQSKPGAKH
+152 KGFKEAQKKPGAKH

-179 KGATIENTSPEQLKE
+179 KNATIKNTSPEQLKE
-194 AVSKFYKTVLTKEI
+194 AISKFYKTVLTKDI
-208 KNLKYSK
+208 KKLRYAK
-215 TENGHKAGRT
+215 TENGHKAGQP

-239 GRLLV
+239 GRLLI
-244 NSTPEEKEYFVD
+244 NSTPEEKEYFVE

-262 TENKLD
+262 AENKLE
-268 GLKATFNSC
+268 GLEALFNSC
-277 ENETQRQAVV
+277 ENETQRQAVA
-287 SKALEPANLKTIL
+287 SKALEPENLKATL
-300 SEKDADGNV
+300 SEKDANGNV
-309 LSKEEATEFVSFAV
+309 LSQEEATELVAFAA

-340 AFKQWFAQNGDA
+340 AYNQWFAQNGDA
-352 YKIAQAKVEKAE
+352 LKAVQEKVAKAK
-364 AEGVEPDLTEDEKQL
+364 AEGVEPNLTEEEKQV
-379 LVEYKNYV
+379 LVEYENYV

-416 NRDAYEMPSYKDVL
+416 NRDAYEMPSYRDVL

-443 FTPEAKEQFNNAM
+443 FTPEAKEQFNTAM

-495 SKTSVD
+495 SKKSVD
-501 SSKLAA
+501 STKLVN

-517 KTPFKVDK
+517 KTVFKVDK
-525 NVTSTVDVSSA
+525 SVSSA
-536 DKLTEKFEAASTNKD
+536 VENINAEKLKEKFETATTNRD

-560 TKSTILQEKLKQ
+560 AKSTLLQEKLKQ
-572 YVLRVSNPLFLLNA
+572 YVSRVANPLFFLNSL
-586 FPTVARK
+586 PTVARK

>member
-1 MADIDMSISS
+1 MTDMSIIT
-11 NNNIDKKQPMAVS
+11 NNNIDKKQPIAVT

-29 TVASTSASTTNSI
+29 AVASTPASTTNCI
-42 YEGTEKE
+42 YDKTKDEAKVNEK
-49 VKVENNISSEID
+49 VSSEID

-87 QDVCKA
+87 QDICKA
-93 KDKDLGKIDD
+93 KDEDLVKFSD
-103 SKKQLAVE
+103 SRKQLSV
-111 KYIEA
+111 KRYVEA
-116 LEAAI
+116 LETAI
-121 QESVKDGKVD
+121 QESVKDGKVN

-144 ALSTGWTI
+144 ALITGWTI
-152 KGFKEAQSKPGAKH
+152 KGFKEAQSKHGAKH

-179 KGATIENTSPEQLKE
+179 KGATFENTSPEQLKD
-194 AVSKFYKTVLTKEI
+194 AATKFYKTVLTKEI
-208 KNLKYSK
+208 KKLRYAK
-215 TENGHKAGRT
+215 TENGHKAGQV
-225 LSKEDQIKSQLQTF
+225 LSKKDQIKSQLQTF
-239 GRLLV
+239 GRLLI
-244 NSTPEEKEYFVD
+244 NSTPEEKEFFVD
-256 AIKHLY
+256 AVKHLY
-262 TENKLD
+262 AENKLD
-268 GLKATFNSC
+268 GFIATYNSID
-277 ENETQRQAVV
+277 NETQKQAFV
-287 SKALEPANLKTIL
+287 AETLEPENLKTIL

-309 LSKEEATEFVSFAV
+309 LSKEEATEFVSFAA

-340 AFKQWFAQNGDA
+340 AFKQWFVQNGDA
-352 YKIAQAKVEKAE
+352 LKAVQEKVAKAK
-364 AEGVEPDLTEDEKQL
+364 AEGVEPNLTEEEKQV
-379 LVEYKNYV
+379 LVEYENYV

-397 TQLNDKLSKMFKE
+397 TQLNDKLSKIFKE

-416 NRDAYEMPSYKDVL
+416 NRDAYEMPSYRDVL

-443 FTPEAKEQFNNAM
+443 FTPEAKEQFNTAM

-488 NADLGFT
+488 NADLGFA
-495 SKTSVD
+495 SKKPVD
-501 SSKLAA
+501 STKLVN

-517 KTPFKVDK
+517 KTSFKVDK
-525 NVTSTVDVSSA
+525 NVSSAVDVLNA
-536 DKLTEKFEAASTNKD
+536 EKLKEKFETATTNRD

-560 TKSTILQEKLKQ
+560 AKSTLLQEKLKQ
-572 YVLRVSNPLFLLNA
+572 YVSRVANPLFFLNSL
-586 FPTVARK
+586 PTVARK

>member
-1 MADIDMSISS
+1 MTIGIT
-11 NNNIDKKQPMAVS
+11 NNKIENTPITAT

-29 TVASTSASTTNSI
+29 TVASTSASTTNCI
-42 YEGTEKE
+42 YDKTKDEAKVNEK
-49 VKVENNISSEID
+49 VSSEID

-87 QDVCKA
+87 QDICKA
-93 KDKDLGKIDD
+93 KDEDLAKISD
-103 SKKQLAVE
+103 SRKQLSVE
-111 KYIEA
+111 RYVEA
-116 LEAAI
+116 LETAI
-121 QESVKDGKVD
+121 QESVKDGKVN

-152 KGFKEAQSKPGAKH
+152 KGFKEAQKKPGAKH

-194 AVSKFYKTVLTKEI
+194 AVSKFYKTVLAKEI
-208 KNLKYSK
+208 KKLRYAK
-215 TENGHKAGRT
+215 TENGHKAGQV

-239 GRLLV
+239 GRLLI

-262 TENKLD
+262 AENKLD

-277 ENETQRQAVV
+277 ENETQRQAVAKKV
-287 SKALEPANLKTIL
+287 LKPDTLKEITTG
-300 SEKDADGNV
+300 KDVDGNV
-309 LSKEEATEFVSFAV
+309 MSQDDSTELVSCAV
-323 SKQTEENREAS
+323 SKQPEEDREAS
-334 HAKSKE
+334 HTELKE
-340 AFKQWFAQNGDA
+340 AYNQWFAKNGDA
-352 YKIAQAKVEKAE
+352 LKVVQAKVDKAK
-364 AEGVEPDLTEDEKQL
+364 AEGVEPNLTEEEKQV
-379 LVEYKNYV
+379 LVEYENYV

-416 NRDAYEMPSYKDVL
+416 NRDAYEMPSYRDVL

-443 FTPEAKEQFNNAM
+443 FTPEAKEQFNTAM

-488 NADLGFT
+488 NADLGFA
-495 SKTSVD
+495 SKKSVD
-501 SSKLAA
+501 STKLTN

-517 KTPFKVDK
+517 KTVFKVDK
-525 NVTSTVDVSSA
+525 SVSSA
-536 DKLTEKFEAASTNKD
+536 VENLNAEKLKEKFETATTNRD

-560 TKSTILQEKLKQ
+560 AKSTLLQEKLKQ
-572 YVLRVSNPLFLLNA
+572 YVSRVANPLFFLNSL
-586 FPTVARK
+586 PTVARK

-603 KLKEED
+603 KLDERKIKELNLSYD
-609 IQKLNLAYSEKQM
+609 QKLM
-622 LLAEYQESQK
+622 LYAEYQESQK

>member
-1 MADIDMSISS
+1 MLNTGINTD
-11 NNNIDKKQPMAVS
+11 NIDKPMAVS
-24 TTNDT
+24 TKKDT
-29 TVASTSASTTNSI
+29 TVASTSASTTNCI
-42 YEGTEKE
+42 YDKAKDEAKVNEK
-49 VKVENNISSEID
+49 VSSEID

-75 ITVEQLKQIPLI
+75 ITVEQLKQIPLV
-87 QDVCKA
+87 QDICKA
-93 KDKDLGKIDD
+93 KDEDLAKIAD
-103 SKKQLAVE
+103 SQKQLAVE
-111 KYIEA
+111 KYVEA
-116 LEAAI
+116 LETAI

-131 IDKVSKL
+131 IGNVSKL

-152 KGFKEAQSKPGAKH
+152 KGFKEAQRKPGAKH

-179 KGATIENTSPEQLKE
+179 KGATIKNTSPEQLKK
-194 AVSKFYKTVLTKEI
+194 AISKFYKTVLAKDIKKLRYKE
-208 KNLKYSK
+208 
-215 TENGHKAGRT
+215 GDKAGQP

-239 GRLLV
+239 GRLLI

-262 TENKLD
+262 AENKLD
-268 GLKATFNSC
+268 GLKAIFNSC
-277 ENETQRQAVV
+277 ENETQRQAVAKKV
-287 SKALEPANLKTIL
+287 LKPDTLKEITTG
-300 SEKDADGNV
+300 KDVDGNV
-309 LSKEEATEFVSFAV
+309 MSQDDSTELVSCAV
-323 SKQTEENREAS
+323 SKQPEEDREAS
-334 HAKSKE
+334 HTELKE
-340 AFKQWFAQNGDA
+340 AFKQWFVQNGDA
-352 YKIAQAKVEKAE
+352 YKIAQAKVDKAK
-364 AEGVEPDLTEDEKQL
+364 AEGVEPDLTEEEKQV
-379 LVEYKNYV
+379 LVEYENYV

-416 NRDAYEMPSYKDVL
+416 NRDAYEMPSYRDVL

-443 FTPEAKEQFNNAM
+443 FTPEAKEQFNTAM

-495 SKTSVD
+495 SKKQPVD
-501 SSKLAA
+501 STKLVN

-517 KTPFKVDK
+517 KTVFKVDK
-525 NVTSTVDVSSA
+525 SVSSA
-536 DKLTEKFEAASTNKD
+536 VENLNAENLKEKFETATTNRD

-560 TKSTILQEKLKQ
+560 AKSTLLQEKLKQ
-572 YVLRVSNPLFLLNA
+572 YVSRVANPLFFLNSL
-586 FPTVARK
+586 PTVARK
-593 HLSHELAQAG
+593 HLSHDLAQAG

>member
-1 MADIDMSISS
+1 MTDMSIIT
-11 NNNIDKKQPMAVS
+11 NNNIEKKQPIAVT

-29 TVASTSASTTNSI
+29 AVASTPASTTNCI
-42 YEGTEKE
+42 YDKTKDEAKVNEK
-49 VKVENNISSEID
+49 VSSEID

-87 QDVCKA
+87 QDICKA
-93 KDKDLGKIDD
+93 KDEDLAKFSD
-103 SKKQLAVE
+103 SRKQLSV
-111 KYIEA
+111 KRYVEA
-116 LEAAI
+116 LETAI
-121 QESVKDGKVD
+121 QESVKDGKVN

-144 ALSTGWTI
+144 ALITGWTI
-152 KGFKEAQSKPGAKH
+152 KGFKEAQSKHGAKH

-173 ASGCLP
+173 ATGCLP
-179 KGATIENTSPEQLKE
+179 KDATLENTSPEQLKD
-194 AVSKFYKTVLTKEI
+194 AATKFYKTVLAKEI
-208 KNLKYSK
+208 KKLRYAK
-215 TENGHKAGRT
+215 TENGHKAGQV

-239 GRLLV
+239 GRLLI

-256 AIKHLY
+256 AAKHLFA
-262 TENKLD
+262 ENRLD
-268 GLKATFNSC
+268 GIIATYNSID
-277 ENETQRQAVV
+277 NAAQKQAFVAET
-287 SKALEPANLKTIL
+287 LEPANLKTIL
-300 SEKDADGNV
+300 SEKDANGNV
-309 LSKEEATEFVSFAV
+309 LSQEEATELVAFAA

-340 AFKQWFAQNGDA
+340 AFKQWFVQNGDA
-352 YKIAQAKVEKAE
+352 LKAVQEKVAKAK
-364 AEGVEPDLTEDEKQL
+364 AEGVEPNLTEEEKQV
-379 LVEYKNYV
+379 LVEYENYV

-397 TQLNDKLSKMFKE
+397 TQLNDKLSKIFKE

-416 NRDAYEMPSYKDVL
+416 NRDAYEMPSYRDVL

-443 FTPEAKEQFNNAM
+443 FTPEAKEQFNTAM

-482 EDSASN
+482 EDSVSN
-488 NADLGFT
+488 NADLGFA
-495 SKTSVD
+495 SKKPVD
-501 SSKLAA
+501 STKLVN

-517 KTPFKVDK
+517 KTSFKVDK
-525 NVTSTVDVSSA
+525 NVSSA
-536 DKLTEKFEAASTNKD
+536 VDALNAEKLKEKFETATTNRD

-560 TKSTILQEKLKQ
+560 AKSTLLQEKLKQ
-572 YVLRVSNPLFLLNA
+572 YVSRVANPLFFLNSL
-586 FPTVARK
+586 PTVARK

>member
-1 MADIDMSISS
+1 MLNTGINTD
-11 NNNIDKKQPMAVS
+11 NIDKPMAVS
-24 TTNDT
+24 TTKDT
-29 TVASTSASTTNSI
+29 TVASTSASTTNCI
-42 YEGTEKE
+42 YDKTKDEAKVNEK
-49 VKVENNISSEID
+49 VSSEID

-87 QDVCKA
+87 QDICKA
-93 KDKDLGKIDD
+93 KDEDLAKIAD
-103 SKKQLAVE
+103 SQKQLAVE
-111 KYIEA
+111 KYVEA
-116 LEAAI
+116 LETAI

-131 IDKVSKL
+131 IGNVSKL

-152 KGFKEAQSKPGAKH
+152 KGFKEAQRKPGAKH

-179 KGATIENTSPEQLKE
+179 KGATIKNTSPEQLKE
-194 AVSKFYKTVLTKEI
+194 AVSKFYKIVLTKDI
-208 KNLKYSK
+208 KKLRYAK
-215 TENGHKAGRT
+215 TENGHKAGQP

-239 GRLLV
+239 GRLLI

-262 TENKLD
+262 AENKLD
-268 GLKATFNSC
+268 GLKAIFNSC
-277 ENETQRQAVV
+277 ENETQRQAVAKKV
-287 SKALEPANLKTIL
+287 LKPDTLKEITTG
-300 SEKDADGNV
+300 KDVDGNV
-309 LSKEEATEFVSFAV
+309 MSQDDSTELVSCAV
-323 SKQTEENREAS
+323 SKQPEEDREAS
-334 HAKSKE
+334 HTELKE
-340 AFKQWFAQNGDA
+340 AFKQWFVQNGDA
-352 YKIAQAKVEKAE
+352 YKIAQAKVDKAK
-364 AEGVEPDLTEDEKQL
+364 AEGVEPDLTEEEKQV
-379 LVEYKNYV
+379 LVEYENYV

-416 NRDAYEMPSYKDVL
+416 NRDAYEMPSYRDVL

-443 FTPEAKEQFNNAM
+443 FTPEAKEQFNTAM

-495 SKTSVD
+495 SKKQPVD
-501 SSKLAA
+501 STKLVN

-517 KTPFKVDK
+517 KTVFKVDK
-525 NVTSTVDVSSA
+525 SVSSA
-536 DKLTEKFEAASTNKD
+536 VENLNAENLKEKFETATTNRD

-560 TKSTILQEKLKQ
+560 AKSTLLQEKLKQ
-572 YVLRVSNPLFLLNA
+572 CALRVANPLCFLNSL
-586 FPTVARK
+586 PTVARK
-593 HLSHELAQAG
+593 HLAHVLAQAG
-603 KLKEED
+603 KLGSREIGE
-609 IQKLNLAYSEKQM
+609 LNLSYNEKQM

-632 EKQEV
+632 EKQESIA

>member
-1 MADIDMSISS
+1 MLNTGINTD
-11 NNNIDKKQPMAVS
+11 NIDKPMAVS
-24 TTNDT
+24 TKKDT
-29 TVASTSASTTNSI
+29 TVASTSASTTNCI
-42 YEGTEKE
+42 YDKAKDEAKVNEK
-49 VKVENNISSEID
+49 VSSEID

-75 ITVEQLKQIPLI
+75 ITVEQLKQIPLV
-87 QDVCKA
+87 QDICKA
-93 KDKDLGKIDD
+93 KDEDLAKIAD
-103 SKKQLAVE
+103 SQKQLAVE
-111 KYIEA
+111 KYVEA
-116 LEAAI
+116 LETAI

-131 IDKVSKL
+131 IGNVSKL

-152 KGFKEAQSKPGAKH
+152 KGFKEAQRKPGAKH

-179 KGATIENTSPEQLKE
+179 KGATIKNTSPEQLKK
-194 AVSKFYKTVLTKEI
+194 AISKFYKTVLAKDIKKLRYKE
-208 KNLKYSK
+208 
-215 TENGHKAGRT
+215 GDKAGQP

-239 GRLLV
+239 GRLLI

-262 TENKLD
+262 AENKLD
-268 GLKATFNSC
+268 GLKAIFNSC
-277 ENETQRQAVV
+277 ENETQRQAVAKKV
-287 SKALEPANLKTIL
+287 LKPDTLEEITTG
-300 SEKDADGNV
+300 KDVDGNV
-309 LSKEEATEFVSFAV
+309 MSQDDSTELVSCAV
-323 SKQTEENREAS
+323 SKQPEEDREAS
-334 HAKSKE
+334 HTELKE
-340 AFKQWFAQNGDA
+340 AFKQWFVQNGDA
-352 YKIAQAKVEKAE
+352 YKIAQAKVDKAK
-364 AEGVEPDLTEDEKQL
+364 AEGVEPDLTKDEKQL
-379 LVEYKNYV
+379 LVEYENYV

-416 NRDAYEMPSYKDVL
+416 NRDAYEMPSYRDVL

-443 FTPEAKEQFNNAM
+443 FTPEAKEQFNTAM

-495 SKTSVD
+495 SKKSVD
-501 SSKLAA
+501 STKLVN

-517 KTPFKVDK
+517 KTSFKVDK
-525 NVTSTVDVSSA
+525 NVSSTVDA
-536 DKLTEKFEAASTNKD
+536 LNAEKLTEKFAAASTNRD

-560 TKSTILQEKLKQ
+560 AKSTLLQEKLKQ
-572 YVLRVSNPLFLLNA
+572 YVSRVANPLFFLNSL
-586 FPTVARK
+586 PTVARK

-632 EKQEV
+632 EKQESIA